1 MIVSKRL
8 RLGGW
13 WGAPA
18 LLLAPALILFAVLF
32 AFPAA
37 SSLYVSM
44 CKWTGFTPHME
55 FVGLRAF
62 VMLFADTKFWN
73 ALYNNLWIMAA
84 GGVVFFAFA
93 FLFAA
98 ALNDQH
104 LRGRKFFQTLIF
116 FPSFISAVGVATFW
130 KLIYDSKSGL
140 LNLSLEGMGASPVQW
155 LSSENAINAA
165 IVMLVWAEVGGT
177 MILLLAGMRRIP
189 KDYYEAAE
197 IDGASGSQRFF
208 HVTMPMMREVVLI
221 ALSLWMIGSMRVFGF
236 VQALL
241 APDINDNCQVISTLQ
256 YDYAFNNR
264 RCIFL
269 MGEATAMAVVQV
281 AIVLVL
287 VGIVR
292 LLREKKSVEY

>member
-1 MIVSKRL
+1 MIVSKPR

-18 LLLAPALILFAVLF
+18 LFLAPALVLFVVLF

-44 CKWTGFTPHME
+44 CRWSGFTPHME
-55 FVGLRAF
+55 FVGLHTFGRLA
-62 VMLFADTKFWN
+62 ADMKFWN
-73 ALYNNLWIMAA
+73 ALRNNFWIMGA
-84 GGVVFFAFA
+84 GGVVFFGFA
-93 FLFAA
+93 LVFAA
-98 ALNDQH
+98 ALNDRN

-130 KLIYDSKSGL
+130 KLLYDSKSGL
-140 LNLSLEGMGASPVQW
+140 LNLSLEGLGASPVQW
-155 LSSENAINAA
+155 LASDNAINAA
-165 IVMLVWAEVGGT
+165 VIMLVWAEVGGM

-197 IDGASGSQRFF
+197 IDGASGGQRFLY
-208 HVTMPMMREVVLI
+208 VTVPMMREVMLI
-221 ALSLWMIGSMRVFGF
+221 ALSLWMIGSMKVFGF
-236 VQALL
+236 IQGLL
-241 APDINDNCQVISTLQ
+241 APDINDNCQVVSTLQ

>member
-1 MIVSKRL
+1 MIVSQPR

-18 LLLAPALILFAVLF
+18 LFLAPALVLFAVLF

-37 SSLYVSM
+37 GSLYVSM
-44 CKWTGFTPHME
+44 CRWTGFTPHME
-55 FVGLRAF
+55 FVGLHS
-62 VMLFADTKFWN
+62 FARLLADMKFWN
-73 ALYNNLWIMAA
+73 ALRNNFWIMGA

-93 FLFAA
+93 LVFAA
-98 ALNDQH
+98 ALNDRR

-116 FPSFISAVGVATFW
+116 FPSFISAVGAATFW
-130 KLIYDSKSGL
+130 KLLYDSKSGL
-140 LNLSLEGMGASPVQW
+140 LNLSLEGLGASPVQW
-155 LSSENAINAA
+155 LSSDNAIDAA
-165 IVMLVWAEVGGT
+165 IVMLVWAEVGGA

-197 IDGASGSQRFF
+197 IDGASGSQQFF
-208 HVTMPMMREVVLI
+208 HVTVPMMREVVLI
-221 ALSLWMIGSMRVFGF
+221 ALSLWMIGSMKVFGF
-236 VQALL
+236 IQALL
-241 APDINDNCQVISTLQ
+241 APDINDRCQVISTLQ

>member
-1 MIVSKRL
+1 VIVARPR

-13 WGAPA
+13 WGPPA
-18 LLLAPALILFAVLF
+18 LFLAPALVLFLVLF
-32 AFPAA
+32 ALPAA
-37 SSLYVSM
+37 GSLYVSL
-44 CKWTGFTPHME
+44 CKWTGFTPRME
-55 FVGLRAF
+55 FVGLHG
-62 VMLFADTKFWN
+62 FARLAADMKFWN
-73 ALYNNLWIMAA
+73 ALRNNFWILGA
-84 GGVVFFAFA
+84 GGVAFFAFA
-93 FLFAA
+93 LLFAA
-98 ALNDQH
+98 ALNDRT

-130 KLIYDSKSGL
+130 KLLYDSKSGL
-140 LNLSLEGMGASPVQW
+140 LNLSLEGLGASPVQW

-189 KDYYEAAE
+189 RDYYEAAE
-197 IDGASGSQRFF
+197 IDGASSGQQFF
-208 HVTMPMMREVVLI
+208 HVTLPMMREVLLI

-236 VQALL
+236 IQALL
-241 APDINDNCQVISTLQ
+241 APDINDDCQVVSTLQ

-281 AIVLVL
+281 GIVLVL

>member
-1 MIVSKRL
+1 MIVSKPR

-18 LLLAPALILFAVLF
+18 LFLAPALVLFVVLF

-44 CKWTGFTPHME
+44 CRWSGFTPHME
-55 FVGLRAF
+55 FVGLHTFGRL
-62 VMLFADTKFWN
+62 VADMKFWN
-73 ALYNNLWIMAA
+73 ALRNNFWIMGA
-84 GGVVFFAFA
+84 GGVVFFGFA
-93 FLFAA
+93 LVFAA
-98 ALNDQH
+98 ALNDRN
-104 LRGRKFFQTLIF
+104 LCGRKFFQTLIF

-130 KLIYDSKSGL
+130 KLLYDSKSGL
-140 LNLSLEGMGASPVQW
+140 LNLSLEGLGASPVQW
-155 LSSENAINAA
+155 LSSDNAINAA
-165 IVMLVWAEVGGT
+165 VIMLVWAEVGGM

-197 IDGASGSQRFF
+197 IDGASAGQRFI

-221 ALSLWMIGSMRVFGF
+221 ALSLWMIGSMKIFGF
-236 VQALL
+236 IQALL
-241 APDINDNCQVISTLQ
+241 APDINDDCQVISTLQ